1 MKNFIYSNTLL
12 KKYMEVAKVDSKK
25 QLIEIVEV
33 PRKLTIVVEGIKRE
47 KMSVV
52 QWNNEDV
59 RRLKGAR

>member
-1 MKNFIYSNTLL
+1 
-12 KKYMEVAKVDSKK
+12 MEVAKVDSKK